1 MLAVGL
7 GSTLG
12 MIGHPEYHLRH
23 DDTDCSNARKLIK
36 VFNLGELRLGELRL
50 GELRLG
56 ELSLVGVEFGWDDFK
71 FGISNLKSQISDFK
85 SQILLQ
91 NSPCRNQ
98 LADLKSR

>member
-1 MLAVGL
+1 MTTLTVRMLG
-7 GSTLG
+7 
-12 MIGHPEYHLRH
+12 
-23 DDTDCSNARKLIK
+23 KLIK

-50 GELRLG
+50 GELSLGELRLG
-56 ELSLVGVEFGWDDFK
+56 ELRLVGVEFGWDDFK

-85 SQILLQ
+85 SQILFQ